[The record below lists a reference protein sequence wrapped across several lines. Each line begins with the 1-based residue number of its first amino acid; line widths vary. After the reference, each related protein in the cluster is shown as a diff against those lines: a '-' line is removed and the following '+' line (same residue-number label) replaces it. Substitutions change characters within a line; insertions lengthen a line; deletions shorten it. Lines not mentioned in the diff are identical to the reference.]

1 MEQLFQTQ
9 WRSQSDYKTQPG
21 VEGRQSNNF
30 LMILRLVLVVTFM
43 KLIMFVVV
51 YFVIWIRAGY
61 CCFTTRTYVC
71 KSCNSGDLFNK
82 SWCFN
87 FLGPDF
93 YALKIC
99 HYRENQFLL
108 GPGSEIELVVL

>member
-9 WRSQSDYKTQPG
+9 SRSQSDYKTQPG

-51 YFVIWIRAGY
+51 YFVI
-61 CCFTTRTYVC
+61 
-71 KSCNSGDLFNK
+71 
-82 SWCFN
+82 
-87 FLGPDF
+87 
-93 YALKIC
+93 
-99 HYRENQFLL
+99 
-108 GPGSEIELVVL
+108 